1 MSMLRFAV
9 TLWPAVCRRPTR
21 HVSQPWVIL
30 SRGHGGHGS
39 DDRVMTPW
47 KERPGEALEKK
58 RARLLY
64 ESRKRGTLENCLLL
78 SIFAKEFL
86 TKLSPSQV
94 DLYDHLINTP
104 SNDWD
109 LFYWITGAQSP
120 PAEFD
125 NEVMHLLQ
133 DFAKNSRM
141 EQRLRQPDLEYL
153 NTQSKRGKQN
163 DSKTNNQLEDL
174 E

>member
-1 MSMLRFAV
+1 MIGAVWLQVVLR
-9 TLWPAVCRRPTR
+9 PAVSRPATR
-21 HVSQPWVIL
+21 YHG
-30 SRGHGGHGS
+30 SRPVVTFSRAHGGHGS
-39 DDRVMTPW
+39 DDSVTAPW
-47 KERPGEALEKK
+47 KGRPGETLQRK

-86 TKLSPSQV
+86 ERLSPSQV
-94 DLYDHLINTP
+94 DLYDRLINKP

-109 LFYWITGAQSP
+109 LFHWITGAQSP
-120 PAEFD
+120 PSEFD

-153 NTQSKRGKQN
+153 NTQKSSECKN
-163 DSKTNNQLEDL
+163 DSKTSKPT
-174 E
+174 